1 MFGGKFWLS
10 RDIIAGELFTFSSET
25 HELCPPI
32 ISRLHLHSNTMWSK
46 SSRANI
52 VRLECLIKLLGE
64 TRADSWLA
72 FITCV
77 NTKNE
82 EAWLGDVYASDDIV
96 KKRFSFSKKKV
107 FALPASFFNYSRI
120 NFKSFLVKKKK
131 KNKTLW
137 IINQFTASGS
147 VLTKPLMCES
157 LSKQER
163 RSSVECVW
171 SENCLATY
179 LLHYLSEFWSPAR
192 RANYTQSTSLVDLI
206 CH

>member
-107 FALPASFFNYSRI
+107 CPLHSSIIHESISKASS
-120 NFKSFLVKKKK
+120 SKK